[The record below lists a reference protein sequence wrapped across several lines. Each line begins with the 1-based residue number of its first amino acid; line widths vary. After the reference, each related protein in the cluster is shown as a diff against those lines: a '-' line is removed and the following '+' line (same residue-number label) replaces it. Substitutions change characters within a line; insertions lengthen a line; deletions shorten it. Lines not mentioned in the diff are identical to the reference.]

1 MNPYKRVTCCLYY
14 RIDGLEKCVL
24 SEQKLLK

>member
-14 RIDGLEKCVL
+14 RIDGQDKCAYCPN
-24 SEQKLLK
+24 KNC